1 VKVIGAVVAIVGL
14 AILFILGLALWNTSP
29 PAFVGL
35 SMGQTLVGVAAITA
49 TGLAIGSLPWS
60 STRDRASDS
69 VATVRP
75 VLAVQWVLSVIGL
88 VAVIVT
94 LAIAAYTIYMS
105 NTPMVSIGA

>member
-1 VKVIGAVVAIVGL
+1 VKIIGAVVAVIGL
-14 AILFILGLALWNTSP
+14 AILFTLGLALWNTSP
-29 PAFVGL
+29 PQFVGL
-35 SMGQTLVGVAAITA
+35 SMGQTLAGVAMVPA
-49 TGLAIGSLPWS
+49 TGLAIGLLPWS

-69 VATVRP
+69 VAAVRP
-75 VLAVQWVLSVIGL
+75 VLVVQWVLSVIGL